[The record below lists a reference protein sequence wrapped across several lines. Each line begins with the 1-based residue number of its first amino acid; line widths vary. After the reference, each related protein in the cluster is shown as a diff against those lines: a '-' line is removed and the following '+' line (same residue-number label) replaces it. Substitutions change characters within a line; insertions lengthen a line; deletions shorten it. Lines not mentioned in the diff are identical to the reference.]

1 MPNSSWTAS
10 ANCQWG
16 SILRDTSDLFLQH
29 LVQEQEHMPETNEEN
44 RPLQKK
50 RGPQTHHVRK
60 ARVLFHGWGPVAQ
73 RPHDF
78 PRPPGSWGQGWS

>member
-1 MPNSSWTAS
+1 MPNSSWKAP

-50 RGPQTHHVRK
+50 EKRTPYASCKEGKGAISWT
-60 ARVLFHGWGPVAQ
+60 GTC
-73 RPHDF
+73 
-78 PRPPGSWGQGWS
+78 GSEAT